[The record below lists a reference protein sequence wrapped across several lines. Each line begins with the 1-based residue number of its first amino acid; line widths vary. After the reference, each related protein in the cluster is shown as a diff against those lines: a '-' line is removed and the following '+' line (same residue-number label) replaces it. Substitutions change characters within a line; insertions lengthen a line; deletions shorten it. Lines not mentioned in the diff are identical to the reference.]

1 VNLRVNERLLASKAF
16 RSRTQSVVS
25 GVRGCRTSNSAFPQ
39 LHFQMQVRMFSSV
52 INRSIHQQGQGFIQ
66 ESKHSLYTED
76 CRLQG
81 LDPLKLYLLFIYA
94 FTCIYST
101 YRLMILQS
109 HNFLSATAV
118 RDRWWAFVCT
128 SELNCGSAFARA
140 HIPTKIN
147 DQ

>member
-1 VNLRVNERLLASKAF
+1 MNLRVNERLLASKAF

-101 YRLMILQS
+101 YRLMILVSQLPFCNCS
-109 HNFLSATAV
+109 TRQMVGFRVHKRAQLWLS
-118 RDRWWAFVCT
+118 F
-128 SELNCGSAFARA
+128 RA
-140 HIPTKIN
+140 GAHSYKN
-147 DQ
+147 K